1 MAEKWRQLPEI
12 PEPLGGR
19 GTNFLTDRQTN
30 MKTTLLTFVALTAF
44 TGLVV
49 AQTAAPVEERKPAA
63 GPFQPQVIKA
73 GGTILPLYPP
83 DSPLLKKERIHEAE
97 KYNSH
102 AGGKGA
108 IIRTVVNVHNPSLE
122 VHLAK
127 DRTLSGAAVILVP
140 GGGHTILWVG
150 SDGTDYVE
158 PNDKLGISTF
168 ILRNRLA
175 GDGYDAARDAVHDA
189 QQAIRL
195 VRSKAAEW
203 ELDPNKIGIMGFSA
217 GAELAAPAALLFEEF
232 AKKNN
237 DPNDP
242 LSKFSARPDFVGI
255 IYPGPTP
262 FTQTPETAIPGNV
275 PPSFLA
281 CAGTGDKAHAIWA
294 VDYFNAMLKADVP
307 NLEMH
312 LYGRGGHGVKRNT
325 APNAMPYA
333 KWYDRYIEW
342 FTDLGFLGKPGEE
355 TKAAKDV
362 AAYAQKGKK

>member
-1 MAEKWRQLPEI
+1 
-12 PEPLGGR
+12 
-19 GTNFLTDRQTN
+19 

-175 GDGYDAARDAVHDA
+175 GDGYDAA
-189 QQAIRL
+189 
-195 VRSKAAEW
+195 
-203 ELDPNKIGIMGFSA
+203 
-217 GAELAAPAALLFEEF
+217 
-232 AKKNN
+232 
-237 DPNDP
+237 
-242 LSKFSARPDFVGI
+242 
-255 IYPGPTP
+255 
-262 FTQTPETAIPGNV
+262 
-275 PPSFLA
+275 
-281 CAGTGDKAHAIWA
+281 
-294 VDYFNAMLKADVP
+294 
-307 NLEMH
+307 
-312 LYGRGGHGVKRNT
+312 
-325 APNAMPYA
+325 
-333 KWYDRYIEW
+333 
-342 FTDLGFLGKPGEE
+342 
-355 TKAAKDV
+355 
-362 AAYAQKGKK
+362 